1 VDVEARS
8 RIPTGLKNAMRR
20 RMITPAMVIII
31 TMGMLTVMSTAMIII
46 IITVTIIIAMAW
58 RAMAP
63 IRSITAPDWRAFMRP
78 A

>member
-1 VDVEARS
+1 
-8 RIPTGLKNAMRR
+8 
-20 RMITPAMVIII
+20 
-31 TMGMLTVMSTAMIII
+31 MGMLTVMSTAMIII